1 MTELSNE
8 EAERF
13 LHEIMRQIV
22 EAHGRE
28 PEAQEAIRIAMAGVY
43 AALINL
49 ERSMQREP
57 SPPQPRG

>member
-13 LHEIMRQIV
+13 LHEIMRQI
-22 EAHGRE
+22 AHAKGRE
-28 PEAQEAIRIAMAGVY
+28 TEAQEAIRIAMAGVY

-57 SPPQPRG
+57 LPPRQRD

>member
-13 LHEIMRQIV
+13 LQELMRQI
-22 EAHGRE
+22 ANARGSE
-28 PEAQEAIRIAMAGVY
+28 PEGQDAIRIAMAGVY
-43 AALINL
+43 AALISL

-57 SPPQPRG
+57 LPPQQP